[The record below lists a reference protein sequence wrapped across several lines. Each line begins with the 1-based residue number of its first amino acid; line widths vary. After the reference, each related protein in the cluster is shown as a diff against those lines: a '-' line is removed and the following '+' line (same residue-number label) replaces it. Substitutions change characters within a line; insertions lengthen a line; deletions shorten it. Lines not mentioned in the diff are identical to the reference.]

1 MKETL
6 SNSKGFTL
14 IEVVIAMAVIA
25 IGMFSMMSLI
35 ITVTKGNSHSKKV
48 TTATTLAQDQME
60 QIKRL
65 GFGNAILAQGTEDYG
80 TMNKINGYTSDYNG
94 YRRVTTVFTN
104 TPVAG
109 MVTGSVTVHWTPGTH
124 SITLATSISS
134 P

>member
-1 MKETL
+1 MKKTL

-14 IEVVIAMAVIA
+14 IEVVIAMAVVA
-25 IGMFSMMSLI
+25 IGMFAMMSLI
-35 ITVTKGNSHSKKV
+35 ITVTKGNAHSKKV

-65 GFGNAILAQGTEDYG
+65 GFSNAILAQGTEDYG
-80 TMNKINGYTSDYNG
+80 TINGYDG
-94 YRRVTTVFTN
+94 YRRVTTIFTN

-109 MVTGSVTVHWTPGTH
+109 MVTGSVTVHWTPGAH
-124 SITLATSISS
+124 SVTLATSISS